1 MSGIVYLLCGL
12 PGSGKTTY
20 AKTLE
25 QQGVIRYT
33 LDEELFKQYGKDF
46 PPEKYSE
53 YEIATKQGIIERLK
67 QDIST
72 GKSTVLDWGFW
83 KRAERDDIKQLVG
96 SLGAQC
102 KLLYFKTDSNE
113 LLVRVQ
119 IREQENNH
127 AITADLLERFKQEFE
142 EPSIEEGFEVPPLG

>member
-1 MSGIVYLLCGL
+1 MPTVYLLCGL
-12 PGSGKTTY
+12 PGSGKTTF
-20 AKTLE
+20 AKKLE
-25 QQGVIRYT
+25 MSGVIRYT
-33 LDEELFKQYGKDF
+33 LDEELFKMYGKDF

-53 YEIATKQGIIERLK
+53 YEIATKQRIIENLK

-72 GKSTVLDWGFW
+72 GKSAVLDWGFW
-83 KRAERDDIKQLVG
+83 KRTERDDIKQLVG

-113 LLVRVQ
+113 LLERVQ

-127 AITADLLERFKQEFE
+127 AITADLLEKFEHEFE
-142 EPSIEEGFEVPPLG
+142 EPNIAEEFELPPLR